1 MKTEASSGLNA
12 EQYARLKRLSDLG
25 DKGIDF
31 SDAPEV
37 TDWTG
42 AKRGMFYA
50 GPEDKI
56 TVGLDSDVVNWFQTQ
71 SPDTEESESSINK
84 ALRSYIAEQKK
95 KAG

>member
-1 MKTEASSGLNA
+1 METEKSSLLNA

-42 AKRGMFYA
+42 AKRGMFYT
-50 GPEDKI
+50 GPEDKVAI
-56 TVGLDSDVVNWFQTQ
+56 GLD
-71 SPDTEESESSINK
+71 
-84 ALRSYIAEQKK
+84 AERVD
-95 KAG
+95 